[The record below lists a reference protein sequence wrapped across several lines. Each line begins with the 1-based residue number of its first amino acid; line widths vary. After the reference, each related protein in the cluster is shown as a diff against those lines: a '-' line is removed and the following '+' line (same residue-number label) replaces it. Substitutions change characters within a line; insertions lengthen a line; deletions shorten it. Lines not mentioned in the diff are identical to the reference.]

1 MDVVVNVGGKII
13 VDDVRDVGNIQ
24 TTSRNS
30 RGNQDRADT
39 VSELAQG
46 LLTLALGAVAV
57 NRVGTHVLVDEE
69 VRQGIGHAL
78 GLDEDEGQAAIAVRV
93 QDVEENRALVNV
105 LDVLNLLGDVLRGG
119 ANTTNRQEDVVLEEI
134 LGEHLNVAGEGG
146 RKHESLA
153 VLGAGHILA
162 LNDATNLGLET
173 HVQHAISLVENE
185 VLDAGQRDASTLNEI
200 DKSARGG
207 DEEIAAALD
216 LAELRSYLST
226 TVDDARAD
234 PRAVGKLARLVVD
247 LGDKL
252 ASGSKDQRRGVSLA
266 LASVATALAGRRGRR
281 AVGES
286 LRQDGEQEA
295 TRLAGTGL
303 GASHEVAAADHD
315 GDRVLLNRGRDSVAS
330 QVNVGDQMSVEGRSA
345 EGGDGLGGVTAGRSD
360 RNIIVLLEV
369 DAGVL
374 LGRVISGSEELAFGA
389 RVGRA
394 DDVLAVAPL
403 AIAGATDSVATAA
416 ALGSAA
422 GLSANVEVAAVGVGV
437 EATALGAT
445 APAALLLGRGG
456 IKAGAAGD
464 GTGRTSRTRGATGT
478 GTIPVAGRT
487 GTRTSTAG
495 VEVVVAG
502 RENG

>member
-1 MDVVVNVGGKII
+1 
-13 VDDVRDVGNIQ
+13 
-24 TTSRNS
+24 
-30 RGNQDRADT
+30 
-39 VSELAQG
+39 
-46 LLTLALGAVAV
+46 
-57 NRVGTHVLVDEE
+57 
-69 VRQGIGHAL
+69 
-78 GLDEDEGQAAIAVRV
+78 
-93 QDVEENRALVNV
+93 
-105 LDVLNLLGDVLRGG
+105 
-119 ANTTNRQEDVVLEEI
+119 
-134 LGEHLNVAGEGG
+134 
-146 RKHESLA
+146 
-153 VLGAGHILA
+153 
-162 LNDATNLGLET
+162 
-173 HVQHAISLVENE
+173 
-185 VLDAGQRDASTLNEI
+185 
-200 DKSARGG
+200 
-207 DEEIAAALD
+207 
-216 LAELRSYLST
+216 
-226 TVDDARAD
+226 
-234 PRAVGKLARLVVD
+234 
-247 LGDKL
+247 
-252 ASGSKDQRRGVSLA
+252 
-266 LASVATALAGRRGRR
+266 
-281 AVGES
+281 
-286 LRQDGEQEA
+286 
-295 TRLAGTGL
+295 
-303 GASHEVAAADHD
+303 
-315 GDRVLLNRGRDSVAS
+315 
-330 QVNVGDQMSVEGRSA
+330 MSVQGRSA
-345 EGGDGLGGVTAGRSD
+345 EGGDGLGGFTAGRSD